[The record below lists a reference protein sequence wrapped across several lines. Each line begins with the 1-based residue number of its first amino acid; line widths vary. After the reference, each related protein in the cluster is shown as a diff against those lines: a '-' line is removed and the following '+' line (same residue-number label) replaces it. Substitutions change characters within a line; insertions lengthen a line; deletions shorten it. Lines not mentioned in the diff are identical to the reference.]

1 MIWPIAV
8 TFRCWKTC
16 GKQRKPKN
24 RKVQFCVKLVYQLPY
39 WITNN
44 GEDCSCVSWKKAKS
58 RLWLLPSTKIT
69 WYISFAVLGAFRL
82 WTTKGSRGYMGS
94 TWPTKLKSPFTL
106 NLVLLMNK
114 DFCVLYIYR
123 VIAPSERW
131 KFFAAPLEWKFKICI
146 LESDLVLE
154 DTYSFQLSFQNM

>member
-16 GKQRKPKN
+16 WKQRKPKN
-24 RKVQFCVKLVYQLPY
+24 RKVQFCVKLVYQLPN

-44 GEDCSCVSWKKAKS
+44 GEDCSCVVWKSQILIMVASLNENNLIYFFCCS
-58 RLWLLPSTKIT
+58 RS
-69 WYISFAVLGAFRL
+69 ISVMR
-82 WTTKGSRGYMGS
+82 KGSRGYMGS
-94 TWPTKLKSPFTL
+94 SWPTKLKSPFTL